1 MATPSP
7 SQKPVFSLPKLV
19 ANLAYHAMNV
29 EVYLTPKPGLVDK
42 RNNGAHHDMNLAL
55 FLTSADAIAPYME
68 RFVVAGRASA
78 KQNVSQLLRQLRPIG
93 QEAERVMFR
102 ATKGVNTHKGM
113 IFNLGLIC
121 GAVGWLEAK
130 HLKVDAL
137 HIKEV
142 IRQSC
147 EGLVYD
153 ELKARVELPA
163 ATAGERIYQQYGLC
177 GARGEAASGMATV
190 MNYALPTYQH
200 CLQAGRSEEESL
212 LRTLLVIM
220 TQNDDTN
227 VVSRGG
233 IEELRFLQNYAA
245 QILENIA
252 IRDHTLE
259 AELIKFDD
267 ELIARNLS
275 PGGAADLLS
284 ATWLIHEIVQLFAN
298 K

>member
-7 SQKPVFSLPKLV
+7 SQKPVFSLPKLI
-19 ANLAYHAMNV
+19 ANLAYHAMSV

-42 RNNGAHHDMNLAL
+42 RNNGSHHDMNLDL
-55 FLTSADAIAPYME
+55 FVASADAIAPYME
-68 RFVVAGRASA
+68 RFVIAGRASA
-78 KQNVSQLLRQLRPIG
+78 KQSVTELLQRLRPIG
-93 QEAERVMFR
+93 QEAERVMLR
-102 ATKGVNTHKGM
+102 ATHGVNTHKGM

-130 HLKVDAL
+130 QLKVDTL

-163 ATAGERIYQQYGLC
+163 ATAGERIYQQFGIS

-190 MNYALPTYQH
+190 MNYALPTYQE
-200 CLQAGRSEEESL
+200 CLRASCSEEDAL
-212 LRTLLVIM
+212 LRTLLIIM
-220 TQNDDTN
+220 ANNDDTN

-233 IEELRFLQNYAA
+233 IEGLRFLQNHAS
-245 QILENIA
+245 QILENTS
-252 IRDHTLE
+252 IRDHNIKTE
-259 AELIKFDD
+259 MIKFDQ

-275 PGGAADLLS
+275 PGGAADLLAS
-284 ATWLIHEIVQLFAN
+284 TWLIHEIVQLFT
-298 K
+298 KK